1 MPTIGAMLPQGIR
14 TALIEHFVS
23 ALDFVARRRS
33 RIKSPAHLILGEQ
46 GEDAAFFHLLRQG
59 YTVTARRWSAGNL
72 SGDVDLIAWQGDLL
86 CIVEVKTRTKRNQT
100 PAHAAVDQHKR
111 RILHRLARAYLRQLR
126 RAVPPNVRFDVI
138 SVYLTPGRKPEIE
151 HFENAFGWS
160 EQRDRYEG

>member
-1 MPTIGAMLPQGIR
+1 MGAMLPQAMR
-14 TALIEHFVS
+14 TAFVERFVS
-23 ALDFVARRRS
+23 ALDSVARRRT

-46 GEDAAFFHLLRQG
+46 GEDAAFFHLLRKG

-86 CIVEVKTRTKRNQT
+86 CIVEVKTRTERNAT

-111 RILHRLARAYLRQLR
+111 RILRRLARAYLRQLA

-138 SVYLTPGRKPEIE
+138 SVYLGSDRKPEIE
-151 HFENAFGWS
+151 HFENAFGWN